1 VRGRNVAS
9 RNGCGRSPVTLPSAW
24 RMRKVEPK
32 NLVALNNLAWLIRE
46 KEPAQALDYARRAA
60 DIAPDSAEV
69 LDTLAVVEYI
79 NKDYRRAQRSID
91 RALNQQPDNPSLLYH
106 SAMIDV
112 ALEDESQARATLE
125 ELLDTHADFPEIAE
139 ARALYAQLRE

>member
-1 VRGRNVAS
+1 VKLES
-9 RNGCGRSPVTLPSAW
+9 R
-24 RMRKVEPK
+24 

-46 KEPAQALDYARRAA
+46 KEPVQALDYARRAA
-60 DIAPDSAEV
+60 ELAPDSAEV
-69 LDTLAVVEYI
+69 LDTLAVVEYL
-79 NKDYRRAQRSID
+79 NKDYRRAERSID

-125 ELLDTHADFPEIAE
+125 ELLESNAEFPELAE
-139 ARALYAQLRE
+139 AKALLAQLTD